1 MSSINLDDQVRKAV
15 EEIYKQYDTDKS
27 GFLEGNE
34 IVSVVND
41 VFFSLGNK
49 KQVTN
54 EDVKRIMQVIDTNN
68 DGKISKDELFLVVK
82 RCTSK

>member
-1 MSSINLDDQVRKAV
+1 MDNRDDHVRKAV

-41 VFFSLGNK
+41 VFFSLGQK

-54 EDVKRIMQVIDTNN
+54 DDVKRIMQVIDTNN

-82 RCTSK
+82 RCTTKQ

>member
-1 MSSINLDDQVRKAV
+1 MNTDDSVRKAV

-41 VFFSLGNK
+41 VFGCLGQK
-49 KQVTN
+49 KAVNN
-54 EDVKRIMQVIDTNN
+54 EDVKRIMQAIDTNN
-68 DGKISKDELFLVVK
+68 DGKISKDELFLMVK
-82 RCTSK
+82 RCTSNK

>member
-1 MSSINLDDQVRKAV
+1 M
-15 EEIYKQYDTDKS
+15 
-27 GFLEGNE
+27 
-34 IVSVVND
+34 SVVND

-49 KQVTN
+49 KQVSN
-54 EDVKRIMQVIDTNN
+54 EDVKRVMQVIDTNN